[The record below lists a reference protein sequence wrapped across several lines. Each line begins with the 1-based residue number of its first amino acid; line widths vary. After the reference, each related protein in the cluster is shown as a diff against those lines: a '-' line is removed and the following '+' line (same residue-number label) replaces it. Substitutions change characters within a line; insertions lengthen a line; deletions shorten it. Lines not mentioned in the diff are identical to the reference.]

1 MTAKGIPAFTD
12 KLGREWSPEA
22 YLNMDIRTT
31 CANVAHQTQFNYLE
45 TYDISLIEVSSHM
58 GARPKCAK
66 DQGRIF
72 DTANK
77 STKYA
82 HWSSSSYGDAD
93 GLLGINCR
101 HKFYP
106 FIDGVNTQTYF
117 PYDEEENA
125 KAYKLSKQQRQL
137 ERNVRSSK
145 CECTSL
151 DTLGD
156 KDGFEKASV
165 KLKAQEAKLK
175 SFCSDND
182 LPYQSDR
189 TAVSGY
195 NRSVSAKAVAAN
207 KRALRDRVDKVDNS
221 GIINL
226 NGTLTDKQTREWYI
240 TQNNKIPE
248 LIDKNLS
255 LEEQARQ
262 AFDLR
267 NQNKVQARDLMINQQ
282 ERQRLD
288 VDEPIISF
296 EELIE
301 NKMQNKDLTREQA
314 IKDITETAAKTRTS
328 VNKKLGLE

>member
-1 MTAKGIPAFTD
+1 
-12 KLGREWSPEA
+12 
-22 YLNMDIRTT
+22 
-31 CANVAHQTQFNYLE
+31 
-45 TYDISLIEVSSHM
+45 M

-82 HWSSSSYGDAD
+82 HWRSSSYGDAD

-101 HKFYP
+101 HQIYP
-106 FIDGVNTQTYF
+106 FVDGVNTQTYF
-117 PYDEEENA
+117 PYDQGENA
-125 KAYKLSKQQRQL
+125 KAYKLSQQQRQL

-145 CECTSL
+145 RECTSL

-156 KDGFEKASV
+156 KDGFEKSSV

-207 KRALRDRVDKVDNS
+207 NARHKQWLKDIGAETTNLNTLDKYYESKYNNDTDYNLLLGYNKAVQKGDISPLIGFDLYNSTATQIDEELLGIKLTNGIEVEKYTTHFIDRVLGQVSESKKGKRQGVTVDTIKNS
-221 GIINL
+221 L
-226 NGTLTDKQTREWYI
+226 LTSTDI
-240 TQNNKIPE
+240 TQPYERIYNGN
-248 LIDKNLS
+248 IDH
-255 LEEQARQ
+255 R
-262 AFDLR
+262 
-267 NQNKVQARDLMINQQ
+267 IN
-282 ERQRLD
+282 
-288 VDEPIISF
+288 IISDECF
-296 EELIE
+296 ITLSIDDNKLI
-301 NKMQNKDLTREQA
+301 Q
-314 IKDITETAAKTRTS
+314 
-328 VNKKLGLE
+328 VNPL